1 MKILKQSIMITIIG
15 CLVVCSHIAFGGM
28 ETDSLT
34 VTNSITQTSSGATN
48 SLMGK
53 VGVGTTDPVSALHID
68 RGIGSYIYG
77 LMFGD
82 GDTGFYEYGD
92 DQFDVRVGGGDRF
105 GFYSGYFRALN
116 VPGPEIGTYCG
127 GTIPMFRG
135 NLDSDTGIRMDN
147 NVIQFINGGS
157 ETMRTDS
164 DGNLGIGTNS
174 PSAKLHVA
182 GSARFDSGVTYVPAL
197 GDISMG
203 IYTNTP

>member
-1 MKILKQSIMITIIG
+1 MCASVL
-15 CLVVCSHIAFGGM
+15 
-28 ETDSLT
+28 SLLAVPLGT
-34 VTNSITQTSSGATN
+34 RASEVECDNLTATNSITQESSSGTN

-135 NLDSDTGIRMDN
+135 NSDSDTGIRMDN